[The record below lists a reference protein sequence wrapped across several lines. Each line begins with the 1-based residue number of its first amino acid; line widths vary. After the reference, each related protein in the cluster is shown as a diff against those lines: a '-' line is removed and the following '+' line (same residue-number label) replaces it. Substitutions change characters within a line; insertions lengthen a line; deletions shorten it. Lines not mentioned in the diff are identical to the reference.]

1 MSEKM
6 TKEQLHGFIKD
17 IVGPMFDEWKKELAS
32 NPQKDSI
39 AQILREATGKPSFGE
54 KNDKGLTVA
63 RMIRAIAAGKGD
75 PERAVRFARKNWGLD
90 DSDPVVKALSASD
103 ADSGGFLIRENY
115 STDVIDLLRGASVVR
130 RMNPVFVPMDTGTIT
145 MPALA
150 TGSSAT
156 YIGENTNITNTEPT
170 FGQVQMV
177 WKKLAALVPVSNDLM
192 RFNTINADSI
202 VRDDLV
208 SAISL
213 RSDKAF
219 IRDDGTVN
227 APKGLRY
234 QAVSGNIFSANA
246 TVNLANVTS
255 DLGKMLLKLME
266 ADVRMLRP
274 GWLMAPRTFVY
285 LATVRDSNGN
295 FAYRDEMNAGR
306 LWGYPFGVTTQI
318 PVNLG
323 GGTDE
328 SELYLA
334 DFADVMIG
342 EANTLVLD
350 ASTEAAYH
358 NGSSVV
364 AAFSLDQTVIR
375 AIVHHDLGVRHR
387 ESIAILTAVKWTP

>member
-39 AQILREATGKPSFGE
+39 AQILREATSKQSFGE

-227 APKGLRY
+227 APRGLRY

>member
-32 NPQKDSI
+32 NPQKDNI

-255 DLGKMLLKLME
+255 DLSKMLLKLME

-342 EANTLVLD
+342 EASTLVLD

-387 ESIAILTAVKWTP
+387 ESIAVLTAVKWTP